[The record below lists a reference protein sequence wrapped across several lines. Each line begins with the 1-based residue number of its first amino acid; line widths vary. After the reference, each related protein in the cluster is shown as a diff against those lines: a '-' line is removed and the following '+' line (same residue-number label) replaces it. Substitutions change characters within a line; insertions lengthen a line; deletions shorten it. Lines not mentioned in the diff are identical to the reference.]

1 MGNAS
6 STNKKG
12 NHVQEVVEKK
22 EEEQIRREEKQE
34 RRFEKRKESQQG
46 KNTTPLDEDGTV
58 VHAYPTGDS
67 SPIQLLPQI
76 LLIHIFS
83 FLTASEKCIAGV

>member
-12 NHVQEVVEKK
+12 DHVQEVVEKRK
-22 EEEQIRREEKQE
+22 EIRKEEKQE

-58 VHAYPTGDS
+58 EHAYPTGDI

-83 FLTASEKCIAGV
+83 FLTASERCIAGM